1 MNKQRPTL
9 NQPKGFTL
17 IELMVAISIVAVLAT
32 IGFSLFQNTQGQAR
46 DAKRKQDID
55 SIATVLEQKFN
66 AATGN
71 YTAVAG
77 TDFTTQVPPT
87 DPLSSGAYNY
97 VYTPNPV
104 TGSSTYIVCAKLE
117 NATGNSSDTIG
128 TAQPNGGFYCRRN
141 QQQ

>member
-1 MNKQRPTL
+1 MNK
-9 NQPKGFTL
+9 KGFTL

-66 AATGN
+66 AATGT
-71 YTAVAG
+71 YTAIAG
-77 TDFTTQVPPT
+77 TDFTTQVVPI
-87 DPLSSGAYNY
+87 DPLNTGIY
-97 VYTPNPV
+97 VYSGSPA
-104 TGSSTYIVCAKLE
+104 TGVSTYVVCTRLE
-117 NATGNSSDTIG
+117 NPTGNSSDNIG
-128 TAQPNGGFYCRRN
+128 TAAPNGNFYCRRN